1 MHNFIFKVA
10 MVATVL
16 AACTAT
22 SSLHAQEGVPQDPE
36 TGLQDRLLHSPF
48 PGFMGNGD
56 SGFTSR
62 FDSAFNPA
70 IGLIFDGVATFSEE
84 EGEDVDMFDMRSVE
98 LNMASRIDPLG
109 WAYLVAAFEGDE
121 FELEEAVFLMDQLP
135 ANMTLRVGKMLADF
149 GKWNTIHLHDKNYVF
164 EDGVRSAFFG
174 GNLNTTGVELHQWT
188 GIGELPVRWS
198 LGVNSNFGGGHAHG
212 EEPDEASGHAHGGEF
227 ASGIIGNRGFEE
239 LGFNGRVTA
248 QQDYGTNGFL
258 QYGFSFFHTGEGL
271 VDRHDEDSDG
281 IIDEE
286 FGFGQTTFAF
296 DFTFRDVNASAQTA
310 DTLSVE
316 FWRNERETLDAA
328 ENTVSR
334 DANGLWGFYQHDF
347 SPFWAAGVQAA
358 WWQEP
363 LTDLGSDWFTSAESG
378 AQRAVYVTRNFSE
391 FNRLRVQVSQ
401 DHHAGEDP
409 SWSLAVQWDVI
420 LGSHSHPLDW

>member
-1 MHNFIFKVA
+1 MHTQFLKVA
-10 MVATVL
+10 AVATVL
-16 AACTAT
+16 VVFAT
-22 SSLHAQEGVPQDPE
+22 NSSLYAQEGESRDFDA
-36 TGLQDRLLHSPF
+36 GLEGRLLDSPF
-48 PGFMGNGD
+48 PGFMGQGD

-62 FDSAFNPA
+62 FDNAFNPA
-70 IGLIFDGVATFSEE
+70 IGLIIDSLAVFSEE
-84 EGEDVDMFDMRSVE
+84 EGEEVDNFDLRTVE
-98 LNMASRIDPLG
+98 LNIASQIDPLG
-109 WAYLVAAFEGDE
+109 WAYLVAAFEEDE
-121 FELEEAVFLMDQLP
+121 FELEEAVFLMDRLP

-174 GNLNTTGVELHQWT
+174 GNLNTTGIELHQWT
-188 GIGELPVRWS
+188 GIGDLPVRWS
-198 LGVNSNFGGGHAHG
+198 LGVNSDFGGHDHGHEEEEGGAH
-212 EEPDEASGHAHGGEF
+212 EHGGEF

-239 LGFNGRVTA
+239 LGFTGRVTA
-248 QQDYGTNGFL
+248 QQDLGVNGFL

-271 VDRHDEDSDG
+271 VDRHDEDDDG

-286 FGFGQTTFAF
+286 FGLGQTTFAI
-296 DFTFRDVNASAQTA
+296 DLTLRDVDASDNTA

-316 FWRNERETLDAA
+316 LWRNQRETLNASDAI
-328 ENTVSR
+328 VSR
-334 DANGLWGFYQHDF
+334 DANGIWGFYQHDF
-347 SPFWAAGVQAA
+347 SPQWGAGVQAA

-363 LTDLGSDWFTSAESG
+363 LTDLGTDWFTSAESG
-378 AQRAVYVTRNFSE
+378 AQRAVFVTRSFSE
-391 FNRLRVQVSQ
+391 FNRLRLQVSQ

>member
-1 MHNFIFKVA
+1 MHTNHFKVA
-10 MVATVL
+10 RVAAVL
-16 AACTAT
+16 AAFAVSNT
-22 SSLHAQEGVPQDPE
+22 LFAQQGEPQDPG
-36 TGLQDRLLHSPF
+36 TGLQDRLLDSPF
-48 PGFMGNGD
+48 PGFMGHGD

-62 FDSAFNPA
+62 FDNSFNPA
-70 IGLIFDGVATFSEE
+70 IGLIFDGLATFSEE
-84 EGEDVDMFDMRSVE
+84 AGEGVDQFDLRSVE

-109 WAYLVAAFEGDE
+109 WAYLVAAFEEDA
-121 FELEEAVFLMDQLP
+121 FELEEAVFLMDRLP
-135 ANMTLRVGKMLADF
+135 ANMTLRVGKMLSDF

-164 EDGVRSAFFG
+164 EDGVRNAFFG
-174 GNLNTTGVELHQWT
+174 GNLNSTGVELHQWT
-188 GIGELPVRWS
+188 GIGDLPVRWS
-198 LGVNSNFGGGHAHG
+198 LGVSSEFGGHDHG
-212 EEPDEASGHAHGGEF
+212 LEDEAGGAHEHGGEF

-239 LGFNGRVTA
+239 MGFTGRVTT
-248 QQDYGTNGFL
+248 QQDLGMNGFL

-271 VDRHDEDSDG
+271 VDRHDVDDDG

-286 FGFGQTTFAF
+286 FGLGQTTFAF
-296 DFTFRDVNASAQTA
+296 DFTLRDVDASDRTA
-310 DTLSVE
+310 DTVSIEL
-316 FWRNERETLDAA
+316 WRNQRETLDATDA
-328 ENTVSR
+328 IVSR

-363 LTDLGSDWFTSAESG
+363 LTDLGSDWFTSAEAGS
-378 AQRAVYVTRNFSE
+378 QRAVFVTRNFSV
-391 FNRLRVQVSQ
+391 FNRLRMQVSQ